1 MINIGVTGSLASG
14 KSTVAKILA
23 NRKHKIFNADEAVS
37 DLYKKKKFKKKIIKE
52 FNIINSKNIKKKIK
66 NLIKKDKK
74 KLKKLETIIHPI
86 IRMKMKT
93 LMRHKKR
100 GKIIIFD
107 IPLLIESKLGKYFD
121 VIIFVG
127 SKKKNKTKKVSP

>member
-1 MINIGVTGSLASG
+1 
-14 KSTVAKILA
+14 
-23 NRKHKIFNADEAVS
+23 
-37 DLYKKKKFKKKIIKE
+37 
-52 FNIINSKNIKKKIK
+52 
-66 NLIKKDKK
+66 
-74 KLKKLETIIHPI
+74 
-86 IRMKMKT
+86 MKMKT

-127 SKKKNKTKKVSP
+127 SKKKIRLKRYLRKKGTKQIFTILDKRQAKSNKKIKNCDYIIYNNRSLKVLRKKVKLLMKRI